1 MKLLNLFILM
11 FRSPSDYRSL
21 DCDSLSVDDGGSEG
35 ETNVS
40 TTVIQIGG
48 GTDHIPSIDDD
59 EEEEGGGYSRRTL
72 QTEVSRIEALMY
84 HEINPSIYSA
94 LAMVAYI
101 SCISHSSAPHSTN
114 NS

>member
-1 MKLLNLFILM
+1 MGDDRVTLITLLILI

-48 GTDHIPSIDDD
+48 DTDHIPSIDDD
-59 EEEEGGGYSRRTL
+59 EEEEGVSYNRRTL
-72 QTEVSRIEALMY
+72 QTEVRRIEALMN
-84 HEINPSIYSA
+84 HEINPSIF
-94 LAMVAYI
+94 
-101 SCISHSSAPHSTN
+101 SSSDGGLHFLHFTLLCSP
-114 NS
+114 

>member
-1 MKLLNLFILM
+1 MTLINLFVLM

-48 GTDHIPSIDDD
+48 DTDIIPSIDDD
-59 EEEEGGGYSRRTL
+59 EEEEGVGYSRRTL

-101 SCISHSSAPHSTN
+101 SCISHSSAPPSTN

>member
-1 MKLLNLFILM
+1 M

-21 DCDSLSVDDGGSEG
+21 DCDSLSVDDGVSEG

-40 TTVIQIGG
+40 ATVIQIGG
-48 GTDHIPSIDDD
+48 GGPTDHIPSIDD
-59 EEEEGGGYSRRTL
+59 EEEGEGVTYHRRTL
-72 QTEVSRIEALMY
+72 QTEVRQQSFMN
-84 HEINPSIYSA
+84 HENNPGIYSA

-101 SCISHSSAPHSTN
+101 SCISHSSAPRSTN